1 MMAPTLTLYRELPLL
16 SAIWDSGFY
25 FPLDNEIV
33 VSITSV
39 NLTSIRCQKIRFMK
53 ARERLSRKQPHR
65 GVDI

>member
-1 MMAPTLTLYRELPLL
+1 MCSNLRIKLSFLMMAPTMTLYRELPLL

-39 NLTSIRCQKIRFMK
+39 NLTSIRCQKFV
-53 ARERLSRKQPHR
+53 L
-65 GVDI
+65 